1 MYQLAIVWNHP
12 DILERAVNLFTRN
25 KRECETDLYMY
36 LCSAFERQECKEV
49 LLKHG
54 FHKTASRTDNWSL
67 SKGERVKTLL
77 DFLFRWYDDYDLADA
92 IIPVLKQLGDLTDLF
107 KWLTAPEVVEHP
119 KHYLH
124 WYNEKLSRTKPMNI
138 TILKMLL
145 DCGSDVNCVNTDGLT
160 PLQHQLQNARKQIIQ
175 EYSSDV
181 HSSAEAGLYLSL
193 VRQVVEMYI
202 MENSDIDMNKDAVF
216 LAIRLDEKI
225 HKEADFLSKHYNLG
239 FYSFC
244 CDGKLPS
251 SLIADGRIHGVYDH
265 DDENFAFNFYAPLFI
280 ESGFQILGKIGVLQD
295 KLKNLHPVEK
305 AYIENTIDKPRSLKM
320 TCRDSLRK
328 HFKGKKIH
336 WFVEKSKLPTSVK
349 DYILL
354 KPLLNLVQRI

>member
-1 MYQLAIVWNHP
+1 
-12 DILERAVNLFTRN
+12 
-25 KRECETDLYMY
+25 
-36 LCSAFERQECKEV
+36 
-49 LLKHG
+49 
-54 FHKTASRTDNWSL
+54 
-67 SKGERVKTLL
+67 
-77 DFLFRWYDDYDLADA
+77 
-92 IIPVLKQLGDLTDLF
+92 
-107 KWLTAPEVVEHP
+107 
-119 KHYLH
+119 
-124 WYNEKLSRTKPMNI
+124 
-138 TILKMLL
+138 
-145 DCGSDVNCVNTDGLT
+145 
-160 PLQHQLQNARKQIIQ
+160 
-175 EYSSDV
+175 
-181 HSSAEAGLYLSL
+181 
-193 VRQVVEMYI
+193 

-225 HKEADFLSKHYNLG
+225 HKEADCLSKHYNLG
-239 FYSFC
+239 FHSFC

-280 ESGFQILGKIGVLQD
+280 ESGFQILGNISVLQD

-305 AYIENTIDKPRSLKM
+305 AYIEAYIENTIDKPRSLKM